1 MLKISKTLLV
11 LVLLPVLFTGACDQ
25 ADKLRDFEFDTNIA
39 LTDHN
44 GQSFERHDLKNKT
57 VLLYFGFTH
66 CPDFCPATL
75 SKLQKVYRI
84 LGARSRHLQTIL
96 VSVDPER
103 DSPEKLKSYVE
114 YFELDAIG
122 LTGTPEQIAEVA
134 ARFGAHYERQGLN
147 SGSGDSASSPAGNNA
162 DNYTVDHSTGLYLID
177 EDGRVRHVFKHRDS
191 PQQMAETLQLIL
203 PFF

>member
-1 MLKISKTLLV
+1 MGAALLAAA
-11 LVLLPVLFTGACDQ
+11 LLAHCDGEEN
-25 ADKLRDFEFDTNIA
+25 LRDFQIDTRIETLRDHHGQPFA
-39 LTDHN
+39 LQQVLD
-44 GQSFERHDLKNKT
+44 RNKT

-96 VSVDPER
+96 ITVDPAR
-103 DSPEKLKSYVE
+103 DTPARLKQYLE
-114 YFELDAIG
+114 YFEIDALG
-122 LTGTPEQIAEVA
+122 LTGSAAEIAEVA
-134 ARFGAHYERQGLN
+134 ERYGAHYEVHQLEAPGPN
-147 SGSGDSASSPAGNNA
+147 SSAD

-177 EDGRVRHVFKHRDS
+177 ARGRVRHVFKHGDS
-191 PQQMAETLQLIL
+191 PQLMAETLQMLL